1 MPKYEFNE
9 SERKL
14 LESLSEPFAVYQFV
28 DKHVVTSII
37 SDGFCKL
44 FGYTDRAKAYYD
56 MDHDMYRNTH
66 PDDVARI
73 ADAAVKFATEGGVYD
88 TVYRSKTRDDDEYHI
103 IHSHGE
109 HTFTKDGFRLAHVW
123 YTDEGVYREDR
134 DHENDK
140 DKAEAIEAVQ
150 KRLDSDIASH
160 ENHYDFMTG
169 LPSMTYF
176 FELAE
181 EARKTIHSGGDNAVL
196 LFIDLTGMKFYDEKY
211 SFSEGDKLIK
221 SLADLLIQT
230 FSSDNC
236 CHIGGDHFAVFSA
249 EKGIE
254 DTLEKFFADWKKISG
269 KRYLPIRVGIYS
281 DRIED
286 VPVSTACNRAKLA
299 SDAQRGMYE
308 SSFDYY
314 HKEMGQNALHRQFVL
329 ENIENALNN
338 QWIKVHYQPIV
349 RTVNGRV
356 CDEEALSR
364 WIDPVN
370 GILYPDEFI
379 PALEES
385 KLIYKLDLYVL
396 EQVLE
401 KIKMQRKYGIPVVPH
416 SVNLSR
422 SDFEMCDIVEE
433 VRSRVDAAGIDH
445 DKITIEI
452 TESIIGNDFDFMKT
466 QVERF
471 RSLGFPVWMDDFGS
485 GYSSLDVLQN
495 IKFDLI
501 KFDMNFLKK
510 MDKGESGKLIM
521 TELMRMASDLGVDT
535 VCEGVETQ
543 EQVRFLREIGCSK
556 LQGFHFSKAINFQD
570 IIEDYK
576 KGSRLGYENQDEAEY
591 FAAIGRVDLND
602 LSVVAKQDIG
612 VMKNVFDTFPMTV
625 IEARDDK
632 VAFIRSNR
640 AFRDFA
646 MRILEIDL
654 SDNEIGEN
662 EYKTLSLPDNSA
674 LMKLIRQ
681 CRESNSS
688 AFYDDPQM
696 DGAVVHY
703 FARRVSVDPV
713 NGRYAVAVAVLSI
726 TEPEEGT
733 TYAGIA
739 RALASDYYNIY
750 YIDLDTDEF
759 IEYNSKVGEDV
770 MAVQRHGKMFFDEA
784 REAANSRIY
793 KDDREPFLSL
803 FTKENVVRELKEQG
817 VFTTTYRLTDTG
829 TPMYVNMKITR
840 MPGGNHIIMG
850 ISIIDAQM
858 KQKELLEETKMERD
872 ALARIMTLN
881 EGYLSL
887 YSVDPETGHYVE
899 YGSSPEYE
907 GLGFDKAGPDFFM
920 RGVEDGK
927 NVVYED
933 DLPEYLRRFSKENVI
948 KTVRDNKMF
957 RIYYRLKINDKL
969 VPVCLKIAL
978 VKDYNGEKLI
988 AGVREW
994 KERADNISFNDYYK
1008 KLYGD
1013 KTEDQ

>member
-44 FGYTDRAKAYYD
+44 FGYADRAKAYHD
-56 MDHDMYRNTH
+56 MDNDMYKDTH

-73 ADAAVKFATEGGVYD
+73 ADEAVKFATEGGVYD
-88 TVYRSKTRDDDEYHI
+88 TVYRSKNWEDGNYHI
-103 IHSHGE
+103 IHAHGE

-123 YTDEGVYREDR
+123 YTDEGVYKEDQ
-134 DHENDK
+134 D
-140 DKAEAIEAVQ
+140 DKAEAVEAVE
-150 KRLDSDIASH
+150 KRLNYEIAAHASH
-160 ENHYDFMTG
+160 YDYMTG

-181 EARKTIHSGGDNAVL
+181 EARKGIHADGDHAVL
-196 LFIDLTGMKFYDEKY
+196 LFTDLSGMKFYDEKY
-211 SFSEGDKLIK
+211 SFAEGDKLIK
-221 SLADLLIQT
+221 SFSELLIKT
-230 FSSDNC
+230 FGSDNC
-236 CHIGGDHFAVFSA
+236 CHIGGDHFAVYSA
-249 EKGIE
+249 EKGIT
-254 DTLEKFFADWKKISG
+254 DTLEKLFAEWKKISG
-269 KRYLPIRVGIYS
+269 KQYLPIRVGIYS

-299 SDAQRGMYE
+299 CDAQRGMYE
-308 SSFDYY
+308 SNYDYY
-314 HKEMGQNALHRQFVL
+314 HQEMSQNALHRQFVL
-329 ENIENALNN
+329 ENIENALKN

-370 GILYPDEFI
+370 GVLYPDEFI

-401 KIKMQRKYGIPVVPH
+401 KIKIQNKYGITVVPH

-433 VRSRVDAAGIDH
+433 VRSRVDAAGVER

-452 TESIIGNDFDFMKT
+452 TESIIGNDFDFMTT

-495 IKFDLI
+495 IRFDLI

-510 MDKGESGKLIM
+510 MDKGENGKIIM
-521 TELMRMASDLGVDT
+521 TELMRMATTLGVDT

-543 EQVRFLREIGCSK
+543 DQVRFLREIGCSK

-570 IIEDYK
+570 MVEGYK
-576 KGSRLGYENQDEAEY
+576 KGIHFSYENQDESEY

-602 LSVVAKQDIG
+602 LSVIAKQEMG

-625 IEARDDK
+625 VEAREDK
-632 VAFIRSNR
+632 VAFMRSNG
-640 AFRDFA
+640 AFRDFS
-646 MRILEIDL
+646 MRVLGIDL
-654 SDNEIGEN
+654 SDNEEKEN
-662 EYKTLSLPDNSA
+662 ECVTLSLPENSA
-674 LMKLIRQ
+674 LMKLIMQ
-681 CRESNSS
+681 CRDSQSS
-688 AFYDDPQM
+688 ALYDDPQI

-703 FARRVSVDPV
+703 FARRVGVDPV
-713 NGRYAVAVAVLSI
+713 NGRFAVAIAVLSV

-739 RALASDYYNIY
+739 KALASDYYNIY

-759 IEYNSKVGEDV
+759 IEYNSKIGEDV
-770 MAVQRHGKMFFDEA
+770 MAIERHGKLFFDEA

-793 KDDREPFLSL
+793 KDDRESFLSI
-803 FTKENVVRELKEQG
+803 FTKENVVRELKEHG

-850 ISIIDAQM
+850 VSIIDAQV

-872 ALARIMTLN
+872 ALARIMTLD

-887 YSVDPETGHYVE
+887 YSIDPETGHYVE
-899 YGSSPEYE
+899 YGSSPVYE
-907 GLGFDKAGPDFFM
+907 GLGFDKSGSDFFQ
-920 RGVEDGK
+920 RGIEDGK

-933 DLPEYLRRFSKENVI
+933 DLPEYLRRFSKENVM

-969 VPVCLKIAL
+969 LPVCLKIAL
-978 VKDYNGEKLI
+978 VRDYNGEKLI

-994 KERADNISFNDYYK
+994 KERADNISFDDYYK